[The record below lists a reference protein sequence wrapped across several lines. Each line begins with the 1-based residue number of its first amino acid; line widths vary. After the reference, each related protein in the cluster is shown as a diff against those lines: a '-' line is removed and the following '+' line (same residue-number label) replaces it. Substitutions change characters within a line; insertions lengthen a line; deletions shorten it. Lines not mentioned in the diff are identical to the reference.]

1 MKNLGGAGYSRFTR
15 GFNFYFDPSEKLK
28 DIFKTEGT
36 KEVNQ
41 NDKAAEKLKKVADNM
56 QKEIDNKL
64 ADRLTNTARRA
75 NMAANA
81 EREGEYLK
89 IYNL

>member
-1 MKNLGGAGYSRFTR
+1 
-15 GFNFYFDPSEKLK
+15 
-28 DIFKTEGT
+28 
-36 KEVNQ
+36 
-41 NDKAAEKLKKVADNM
+41 M